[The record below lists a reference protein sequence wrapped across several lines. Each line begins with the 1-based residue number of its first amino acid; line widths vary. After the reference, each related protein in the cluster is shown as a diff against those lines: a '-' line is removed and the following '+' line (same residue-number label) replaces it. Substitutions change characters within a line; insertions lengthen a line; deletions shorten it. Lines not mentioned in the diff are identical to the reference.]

1 MEFALILFR
10 FMLKV
15 FLFDIDGVLTNGRKL
30 YDQSGF
36 CVGKEFCDKDFTVL
50 KRLKAR
56 GVECIAI
63 TGDPWNEEI
72 MLNRR
77 IKCIN
82 SRNKNKEDFL
92 PIICKDYSVTPSE
105 IAYIGD
111 DLFDVGLLKA
121 VGYAYCPKDAVIEC
135 AVCSYQL
142 SSCGGENV
150 LSELIEDFRDQ
161 EIIPCLSFKEEYQK
175 ILDLDK
181 LERF

>member
-1 MEFALILFR
+1 MESVRTLSH
-10 FMLKV
+10 FMIKV
-15 FLFDIDGVLTNGRKL
+15 FLFDIDGVLTSGRKL

-77 IKCIN
+77 IKCVN
-82 SRNKNKEDFL
+82 SRNKNKADFL
-92 PIICKDYSVTPSE
+92 PIICKDYDVNPSE

-135 AVCSYQL
+135 AACSYQL
-142 SSCGGENV
+142 SSYGGENV
-150 LSELIEDFRDQ
+150 LSELMEDFRDK
-161 EIIPCLSFKEEYQK
+161 EYIPYLPFDKEYQK

-181 LERF
+181 YERF